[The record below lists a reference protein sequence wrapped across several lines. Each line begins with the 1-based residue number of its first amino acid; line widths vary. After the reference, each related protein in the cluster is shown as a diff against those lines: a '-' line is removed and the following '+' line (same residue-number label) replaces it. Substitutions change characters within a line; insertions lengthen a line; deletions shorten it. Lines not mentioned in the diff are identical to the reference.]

1 MHEKFTALTP
11 TLYGYLVAHNPKP
24 DPVLR
29 DLAAETEALGPVS
42 MMQIAVEQGAFL
54 TLLAR
59 LLGARRA
66 IEIGTFTGYS
76 AISIARGLAPGGKL
90 LCCDLS
96 EEWTGIA
103 RRYFERAGL
112 TDRITLRVAPAL
124 ETLATL
130 PATPEIDLAFIDADK
145 TSYREYY
152 ETLLPRL
159 APNGVIVFDNV
170 LWGGSVADA
179 ADRSEDTVALR
190 ALNDALAADTRVDA
204 VMLPVADGLTLV
216 RPTRDYVSSR

>member
-11 TLYGYLVAHNPKP
+11 ALYGYLVAHNPKP

-130 PATPEIDLAFIDADK
+130 PATPEIDLVFIDADK

-179 ADRSEDTVALR
+179 SDRSEDTVALR
-190 ALNDALAADTRVDA
+190 ALNDALAADARVDA

-216 RPTRDYVSSR
+216 RRRS